1 MSMGGMQVE
10 GTGGEELATSAKT
23 SLAYPSAADYGS
35 LERSTLSEPSSTL
48 DENRQPSPS
57 PLPGHCVEAT
67 WQSHVAECTAATLI
81 KVVASKLIP
90 VALDEHLTTR
100 RAIGRVVFQVVNV
113 ADVTCRNPAASACL
127 RARTSVSGGVAETS
141 SILKSRW
148 NAVKCSGTS
157 GPRFFKNQSLSR
169 SISSSESLWPGISR
183 VVTSNQTLVSLLS
196 QRSVS
201 STGCNS
207 PKQSL

>member
-1 MSMGGMQVE
+1 MSLCIV
-10 GTGGEELATSAKT
+10 TSAKT
-23 SLAYPSAADYGS
+23 NLAYPSAADYSS

-67 WQSHVAECTAATLI
+67 WQSRIAEGTAATLI
-81 KVVASKLIP
+81 KVVASKLVPI
-90 VALDEHLTTR
+90 ALDEHLTTR
-100 RAIGRVVFQVVNV
+100 PAIGRVVFLVVNV
-113 ADVTCRNPAASACL
+113 ADIN
-127 RARTSVSGGVAETS
+127 VSQPGGKRLLAGADERFGGVAETS
-141 SILKSRW
+141 SILKSGW

-169 SISSSESLWPGISR
+169 AISSSETLWPGISR
-183 VVTSNQTLVSLLS
+183 VVTSNQTPVSLVS

-201 STGCNS
+201 STGSSS